1 MKTRDRATAAAVVVI
16 VAVLAAGVMALV
28 STAERSGIE
37 TRQNLRSEQTR
48 QLAGSMEA
56 RVQSTLASLGAV
68 HGAPGTWEMQPGSP
82 EDAARLAPTNPAATT
97 GAVLVDDGGIVINGS
112 LLRDPDT
119 IGSRLTRPGLAA
131 VLTGQPAILPVAE
144 GLTTPGPTIAVAVP
158 VRRRDGALAGA
169 HLTEIEVAAGSA
181 FNLEVAEL
189 RVDEGSFS
197 FIDENDVVVA
207 SSDDSMLAERLD
219 ADEVADLAPGFHRR
233 AGEVSGVAEVPSAG
247 WRLVFEQSEEA
258 FQGDLTTP
266 LRRALL
272 LMLATGAVLCAVAVV
287 ALLRR
292 LAAAREEQRRLAEIA
307 EAREE
312 FTSIVS
318 HELRTPVAGLLGF
331 LQTTIDH
338 WEVMPDPERRRAVT
352 RAFANARSLQALTSD
367 VLDSAS
373 IESQTLTY
381 RFEPLDLRA
390 LVEDA
395 VAAVRDAAPE
405 RPINVDVPDAPVW
418 VRGDALRLGQV
429 LTNLLDNAAKS
440 SPPESAVDVMVDAGD
455 REVVVAVRDRGPGI
469 AADERERVF
478 EKFTRGRS
486 GVSRGTGLGLYI
498 TRHIVEAH
506 DGRIWVEPDDHP
518 GATIRFTVP
527 AASAPPAA

>member
-1 MKTRDRATAAAVVVI
+1 MKSRDRAIAAAVVAI
-16 VAVLAAGVMALV
+16 VVLLSAGVMALV
-28 STAERSGIE
+28 RDAETSGIE
-37 TRQNLRSEQTR
+37 TREGIRTEQTR
-48 QLAGSMEA
+48 QLAGSMET
-56 RVQSTLASLGAV
+56 RVQSAYASLGAV
-68 HGAPGTWEMQPGSP
+68 HGAPGVWTMEPRSA
-82 EDAARLAPTNPAATT
+82 EDAARLQPADPSATT
-97 GAVLVDDGGIVINGS
+97 GAVLVDDGGIVVNGS
-112 LLRDPDT
+112 LLRDPGT
-119 IGSRLTRPGLAA
+119 IGTRLTRPGLAA
-131 VLTGQPAILPVAE
+131 VLTGQPAILPVAD
-144 GLTTPGPTIAVAVP
+144 GLTTAGPTIAVAIPARSV
-158 VRRRDGALAGA
+158 DGALVGA
-169 HLTEIEVAAGSA
+169 HLTEVEVAPESA
-181 FNLEVAEL
+181 FNLEIAEL

-197 FIDENDVVVA
+197 FVDENDVVVA
-207 SSDDSMLAERLD
+207 SSDSSMLAERLD
-219 ADEVADLAPGFHRR
+219 PDEIAGLEPGFHRR
-233 AGEVSGVAEVPSAG
+233 AGEVAAVSEVPSAG
-247 WRLVFEQSEEA
+247 WRLVFEQSEAA

-272 LMLATGAVLCAVAVV
+272 LLLAGGAVFCAVAVV

-373 IESQTLTY
+373 IESQSLSY
-381 RFEPLDLRA
+381 RFEPLDLRS
-390 LVEDA
+390 LVDDA
-395 VAAVRDAAPE
+395 VAALRDAAPE
-405 RPINVDVPDAPVW
+405 RPLHVDLPDEPVW
-418 VRGDALRLGQV
+418 VRADALRLGQV

-440 SPPESAVDVMVDAGD
+440 SPADSAVDVMVDTGD
-455 REVVVAVRDRGPGI
+455 REVVVGVRDRGPGI
-469 AADERERVF
+469 ATDERERVF
-478 EKFTRGRS
+478 EKFTRGRA
-486 GVSRGTGLGLYI
+486 GVGRGTGLGLYI

-518 GATIRFTVP
+518 GATIRFTLPVAAAP
-527 AASAPPAA
+527 AD